1 MNQQGI
7 YGIRQARVELAKV
20 EKRESPRFPFSSA
33 VMVENYHAKTCHDGR
48 MVDCSR
54 LGMQFEAGVAPDV
67 GSEIFIGIDKS
78 PYSTAHDVFRATVV
92 WLRELPHRKSFYS
105 YAVGVKFY

>member
-7 YGIRQARVELAKV
+7 QGIRQVRVDLAKV
-20 EKRESPRFPFSSA
+20 EKRESPRFPSSSA
-33 VMVENYHAKTCHDGR
+33 VIIENYHAKTCQDGR

-78 PYSTAHDVFRATVV
+78 PYSTVHDVFRATVV
-92 WLRELPHRKSFYS
+92 WLRELPVKESSWPYT
-105 YAVGVKFY
+105 VGVKYC

>member
-7 YGIRQARVELAKV
+7 QGIRQVRVDLAQV
-20 EKRESPRFPFSSA
+20 EMRESQRFPFSSA
-33 VMVENYHAKTCHDGR
+33 VMIENYHAKTCHDGR

-105 YAVGVKFY
+105 